1 MYLARNRKRGGHLP
15 ACRTSGSG
23 SHRAQQQTVQLIG
36 PLPGE
41 LASTTVFSAAIG
53 AESKS
58 PAAAKALIEYLTS
71 PQVLPQFKAKGF
83 EPG

>member
-1 MYLARNRKRGGHLP
+1 
-15 ACRTSGSG
+15 
-23 SHRAQQQTVQLIG
+23 VQLIG

-58 PAAAKALIEYLTS
+58 SAAAKALIEYLTS